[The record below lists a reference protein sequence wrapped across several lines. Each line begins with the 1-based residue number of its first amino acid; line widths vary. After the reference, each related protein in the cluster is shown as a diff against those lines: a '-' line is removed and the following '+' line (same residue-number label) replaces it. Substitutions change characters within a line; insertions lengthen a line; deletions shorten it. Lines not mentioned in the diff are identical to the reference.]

1 MHSAYQIFVMLIL
14 MYLGQYI
21 FFTESFDLVTAP
33 PRDKEGKPT
42 DRLILDTM
50 CFHTFILMNL
60 FNQINCR
67 VVEANELNVFI
78 TLNPIRHPMFFLVI
92 AFEFA
97 I

>member
-21 FFTESFDLVTAP
+21 FFAESFDLVTAP
-33 PRDKEGKPT
+33 LREDGKAT

-67 VVEANELNVFI
+67 VVEANELNVFR
-78 TLNPIRHPMFFLVI
+78 TLDPRRHPMFFIVI
-92 AFEFA
+92 AFEFG